1 MKKNI
6 IIRDHLH
13 GKNSSLVFFHRHKI
27 CWMKWNKASEMI
39 SALLMTPPRYA
50 RLVYSF
56 FKSFALKISFA
67 LWKLNSAA
75 GFTAR
80 ISESRQTQ
88 RVFLP
93 PWSHQVGIHS
103 MLPLCKLYTY
113 QSSPF
118 FHLHWNWCHRIK
130 PSQWFVSSNSKNCSQ
145 NLGTA
150 FLLVCCFPLYLSLLQ
165 AVVLKRG
172 TVLIS
177 HSGKVSFLPQ

>member
-56 FKSFALKISFA
+56 FKKSFALKISFA

-93 PWSHQVGIHS
+93 PWSHQVGS
-103 MLPLCKLYTY
+103 
-113 QSSPF
+113 
-118 FHLHWNWCHRIK
+118 
-130 PSQWFVSSNSKNCSQ
+130 
-145 NLGTA
+145 TA
-150 FLLVCCFPLYLSLLQ
+150 C
-165 AVVLKRG
+165 
-172 TVLIS
+172 S
-177 HSGKVSFLPQ
+177 HSVNCIHTKVLLSSTYTETGATGLNLPSDLSPVIQKTAAKTWGQLFCWCVVSLCIYPCCKQ